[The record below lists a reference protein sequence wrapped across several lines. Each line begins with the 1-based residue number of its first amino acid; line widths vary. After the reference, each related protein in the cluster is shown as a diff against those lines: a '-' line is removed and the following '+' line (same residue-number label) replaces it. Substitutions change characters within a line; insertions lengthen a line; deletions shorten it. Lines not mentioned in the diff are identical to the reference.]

1 MSKLTKKENKLLRV
15 KLLKDMI
22 EMSQNSP
29 FEENREAAL
38 KAVYTHLDLMELDI
52 EMECAYC
59 TFLFYGRKNND

>member
-22 EMSQNSP
+22 EISQHSP

-52 EMECAYC
+52 EMECA
-59 TFLFYGRKNND
+59 

>member
-38 KAVYTHLDLMELDI
+38 KAVYYHLDLMELDI
-52 EMECAYC
+52 EMECA
-59 TFLFYGRKNND
+59 

>member
-1 MSKLTKKENKLLRV
+1 MTKLTKKENKLLRL

-29 FEENREAAL
+29 FEDNREAAL

-52 EMECAYC
+52 EMECAQAHS
-59 TFLFYGRKNND
+59 FFMEKKQ